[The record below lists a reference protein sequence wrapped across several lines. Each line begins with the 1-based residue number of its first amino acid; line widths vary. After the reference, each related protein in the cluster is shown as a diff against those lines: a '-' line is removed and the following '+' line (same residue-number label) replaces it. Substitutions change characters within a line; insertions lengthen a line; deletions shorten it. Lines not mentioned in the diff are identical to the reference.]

1 MCAFAVLKLGEL
13 IDKIESSRIVVD
25 LEPQGTLF
33 IEVIFIYFTQNLT
46 TFKFKYLDPIV
57 GRKPKIKR
65 QTHLFKVKGI
75 FKPQF
80 LVTIYQ
86 KIDFFWPEFEFL
98 GQNSICWTKF
108 YFFGQ
113 NFFFRTSG
121 YDYCK
126 EATWSSSLGTDVK
139 NWRRPFAQS

>member
-1 MCAFAVLKLGEL
+1 MEIEVYFRDMRSMCAFAVLKLGEL

-75 FKPQF
+75 FKIQF

-86 KIDFFWPEFEFL
+86 KIDFLARIRIFRP
-98 GQNSICWTKF
+98 KF
-108 YFFGQ
+108 DLLDKILFF
-113 NFFFRTSG
+113 
-121 YDYCK
+121 
-126 EATWSSSLGTDVK
+126 
-139 NWRRPFAQS
+139 